1 MIDPSGG
8 RIYLVLKAKEKEFFG
23 KEAVMIRQPF
33 MDSEDAQGGR
43 DPGFTFPLPTSVQG
57 VNARGKEFTED
68 TVLSYIS
75 HELSSFILRT
85 PIQIGARLRMVIDL
99 PEKLSLNDKDL
110 KLVLKGRVEKVE
122 IQRDRDA
129 SQKVTVKFDGK
140 YIIKPD
146 A

>member
-1 MIDPSGG
+1 
-8 RIYLVLKAKEKEFFG
+8 
-23 KEAVMIRQPF
+23 
-33 MDSEDAQGGR
+33 
-43 DPGFTFPLPTSVQG
+43 
-57 VNARGKEFTED
+57 VNARGREFAED

-75 HELSSFILRT
+75 HELSLFILKN

-99 PEKLSLNDKDL
+99 PEKLSLDDKDL

-122 IQRDRDA
+122 IQRDRAA
-129 SQKVTVKFDGK
+129 SQKVTVRFDGK

>member
-1 MIDPSGG
+1 MRQSFMESG
-8 RIYLVLKAKEKEFFG
+8 
-23 KEAVMIRQPF
+23 
-33 MDSEDAQGGR
+33 DARGDR

-57 VNARGKEFTED
+57 VNARGRDFAEE

-75 HELSSFILRT
+75 HELSSFILKN
-85 PIQIGARLRMVIDL
+85 PIQIGTRLRMVIDL
-99 PEKLSLNDKDL
+99 PEKLSLDDKDL

-122 IQRDRDA
+122 IQRDRAA